1 VTTTTDA
8 GASAPAAGP
17 TGRLAVLLAEIRR
30 QRGRWNTARVV
41 RLYRRLGV
49 AVPPERLR
57 AIARGDLR
65 DLAAWGHL
73 TLHDQPSNKHYTLT
87 RGESS

>member
-1 VTTTTDA
+1 VTTTDA
-8 GASAPAAGP
+8 GATTAPAAGP
-17 TGRLAVLLAEIRR
+17 TGRPGELLAAIRR

-65 DLAAWGHL
+65 DLHAWGHL